1 MIEVAMKHGEQH
13 TFLRLSITTSY
24 GNGKIQAARFCDCGP
39 PALCVHHRVAQP
51 AFANTLKTM
60 ARHPGTVPACFL
72 PPPAALIL
80 APSPPVCPVVCA
92 TTHVASRL
100 MRQLFFTY
108 DAAPCRA
115 NPLSLS
121 LSAPPHPALAGAGT
135 FPPPPPH
142 PHQPPHNPKTTL
154 P

>member
-1 MIEVAMKHGEQH
+1 MANN
-13 TFLRLSITTSY
+13 TLLRLSITTSY
-24 GNGKIQAARFCDCGP
+24 GNGKISTTRFCDCGP
-39 PALCVHHRVAQP
+39 PALCVHHRFAQP

-60 ARHPGTVPACFL
+60 ARHPGTVRACFL

-80 APSPPVCPVVCA
+80 APSPLVCHAVCA
-92 TTHVASRL
+92 TTNVASRHL
-100 MRQLFFTY
+100 RQLFFTY

-135 FPPPPPH
+135 LRRPPR
-142 PHQPPHNPKTTL
+142 HQ
-154 P
+154 